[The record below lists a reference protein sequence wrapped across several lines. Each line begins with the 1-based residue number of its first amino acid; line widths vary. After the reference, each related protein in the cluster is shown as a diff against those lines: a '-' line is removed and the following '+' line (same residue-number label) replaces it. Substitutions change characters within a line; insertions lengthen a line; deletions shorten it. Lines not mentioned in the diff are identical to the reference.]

1 MTPRGRGRW
10 RVDVEALLR
19 VGGSKAEESS
29 QLNIWTHESIAINY
43 LTTRR
48 LFICQKV
55 RQLGGAS
62 TCQN

>member
-10 RVDVEALLR
+10 RVDLEVLLR
-19 VGGSKAEESS
+19 VGGRKAEKSS

-48 LFICQKV
+48 LFICPKV
-55 RQLGGAS
+55 RHLGGVC